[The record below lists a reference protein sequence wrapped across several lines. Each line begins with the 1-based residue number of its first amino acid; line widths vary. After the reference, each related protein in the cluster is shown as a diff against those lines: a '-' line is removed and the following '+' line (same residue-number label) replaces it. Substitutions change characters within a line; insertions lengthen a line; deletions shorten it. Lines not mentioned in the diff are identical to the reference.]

1 MASVV
6 PKEVK
11 KEIVDR
17 WLAAIEPVHKVALL
31 VGYTF
36 VNGHDHYADVQAWE
50 HAAGSGYTAG
60 GNTLVGRNTVAD
72 GTNYELDAT
81 DLDWTAPTTITG
93 ANFACEYET
102 AGGKIRALCDL
113 SGSFSVVAGT
123 FTLQW
128 HANGIIKVA

>member
-11 KEIVDR
+11 KEIVDS
-17 WLAAIEPVHKVALL
+17 WLAGIEPVWQVALL

-36 VNGHDHYADVQAWE
+36 VNGHDVYTDVQAWE

-60 GNTLVGRNTVAD
+60 GNVLAGRNTVAD

-81 DLDWTAPTTITG
+81 DLDWTTATITG
-93 ANFACEYET
+93 ANFACVYET

-113 SGSFSVVAGT
+113 GGSFSVVAGT

-128 HANGIIKVA
+128 NASGIIKVA